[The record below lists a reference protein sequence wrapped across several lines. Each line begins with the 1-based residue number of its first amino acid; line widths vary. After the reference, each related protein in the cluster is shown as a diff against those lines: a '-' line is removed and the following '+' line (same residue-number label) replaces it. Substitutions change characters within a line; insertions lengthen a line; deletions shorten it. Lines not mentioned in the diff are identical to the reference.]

1 MHLTLNVKLIDIRN
15 VKQGEKSNRIENAMS
30 FLEQIE
36 SHTAFRVDQDIV
48 EIKFTETDRTLS
60 SALSSYIQ
68 QKSRT

>member
-1 MHLTLNVKLIDIRN
+1 VHLTLNVKLIDIRN